1 MALPGLGALSGAAK
15 SILGNAFGKTPG
27 ALGHTIGLEALKYGA
42 IIPAF
47 YATGLADPNRG
58 KRLPAGAYPPGAV
71 PAGAGAMGA
80 MTLRDQI
87 MYGSPEKSGLFG
99 STNPLLG
106 GSERSIGLIER
117 RFNED
122 NAYRNRA
129 LDVGLES
136 QRISVGGD
144 LARQQAVSTSQ
155 TILGREQAE
164 RDKYSAQQ
172 ATFSNMGMNTANI
185 FAGVGGTAIAATY
198 GGSLVNANNIAPV
211 SGAIASRGVNYAST
225 RSGAFG
231 ARTPRGGYG
240 SAGAMGMM

>member
-1 MALPGLGALSGAAK
+1 MAIPGLGALSGAAK
-15 SILGNAFGKTPG
+15 NILGSAFGKSPG
-27 ALGHTIGLEALKYGA
+27 AFGHTVALEGLKYGA

-58 KRLPAGAYPPGAV
+58 KRLPAGAYPPGAAPLPMS
-71 PAGAGAMGA
+71 PAL
-80 MTLRDQI
+80 TLRDQI
-87 MYGSPEKSGLFG
+87 MYGSPEKAGLFG

-106 GSERSIGLIER
+106 GSERSPGLIEK

-122 NAYRNRA
+122 NIYRNKA
-129 LDVGLES
+129 LEAGLES

-144 LARQQAVSTSQ
+144 LARQQAVSTAQ

-172 ATFSNMGMNTANI
+172 TTFSNMGANTANI

-198 GGSLVNANNIAPV
+198 GGSLVNANNIVPA

-225 RSGAFG
+225 RAGAFG

-240 SAGAMGMM
+240 SVGAMGMM